1 MKKAVGF
8 ALTVVILLVTPG
20 CVGQPIER
28 RTTAVEWQDAKA
40 AAQAVELEI
49 AGLIPADEVVSVDQH
64 ETGSLFSCDDKRH
77 RWTGITYVTLVSG
90 AKIEAVVK
98 QMQKGLGAVFA
109 EEDDFKISNYR
120 DMFDEYTVMA
130 ESPTTGESYLFGQD
144 DSVTIS
150 IDSWS
155 QCFTL
160 PEGTYP
166 GGSF

>member
-1 MKKAVGF
+1 MGVA
-8 ALTVVILLVTPG
+8 ALVALVTG
-20 CVGQPIER
+20 CSAELDPVESSLTWEEAKASAQA
-28 RTTAVEWQDAKA
+28 TAVQIVA
-40 AAQAVELEI
+40 
-49 AGLIPADEVVSVDQH
+49 LIPADEVVSVDQH
-64 ETGSLFSCDDKRH
+64 KTGSLFSCDEKRH
-77 RWTGITYVTLVSG
+77 RWTGITYVTLVPG

-98 QMQKGLGAVFA
+98 QMEKGLGALFS
-109 EEDDFKISNYR
+109 EDEDFKISNYR
-120 DMFDEYTVMA
+120 DMFDEYTVTA

-155 QCFTL
+155 ECFTL